1 MAPKLGFPETDTV
14 LMPTKYQ
21 REDSQ
26 AVIVATAAV
35 SVLAALFMYPLPPS
49 PTFFDGLGRI
59 ALIYVVGAVLI
70 ALFMA
75 PQSRSFRNIVQ
86 GTLAVAFF
94 GTIGG
99 LLLEGLLKLLG
110 F

>member
-1 MAPKLGFPETDTV
+1 MDTDR
-14 LMPTKYQ
+14 MPAKYNQ
-21 REDSQ
+21 ANFQ
-26 AVIVATAAV
+26 AVIIATAAV
-35 SVLAALFMYPLPPS
+35 SVLCAIFVYPLPPS
-49 PTFFDGLGRI
+49 LTFFDGFGRI
-59 ALIYVVGAVLI
+59 ALIYAVGAMLI

-94 GTIGG
+94 GTVGG
-99 LLLEGLLKLLG
+99 LLLEGLLELVG